1 MAKDIKVTYKGTE
14 CCNLPS
20 SDYWVTSEGTLL
32 RVTSLVPYKARPVYR
47 VTRKGTQRYYT
58 REDLVKLYEKF
69 SKKEL
74 H

>member
-1 MAKDIKVTYKGTE
+1 MMKNIEVTYKGKK

-58 REDLVKLYEKF
+58 KEDLVKLYEKF
-69 SKKEL
+69 LNK
-74 H
+74 